1 MEVEVIMFKLGKKDV
16 QKSLFD
22 QDRQFPEYVIEM
34 LKKSWAEDFFRL
46 VFSQINEE
54 RFSVL
59 YSTEASRPNKAVNL
73 LVSLLILKQQN
84 QLSDEELIGTLYF
97 DYRFQYALG
106 LESETNRERLCIN
119 TLSNF
124 RRRLVEHELQTGE
137 TLIQQEM
144 EALTEKMAEF
154 LSLNKDMARMDSTM
168 IASSCKKMTRIE
180 LVYTVIRNMVR
191 ELSKAQEIELPEM
204 FASYLEKGHQ
214 NKTIYQTKSTKEG
227 SKLEHLLFQA
237 VSLRNFVEEISTAQ
251 DSRAYQHL
259 CRLLQ
264 EQMVETE
271 EGIAIPIE
279 GKKIAPS
286 SLQNPSDPDA
296 TYRNKSGKNH
306 VGSVVNLVEVR
317 DVEKKVSLIMHADV
331 KENIHS
337 DVQFGQDFVNE
348 HPLSKEIKT
357 LAVDGAYYSQE
368 TLKTAEAEG
377 LELNFSQMTGR
388 TVDKDK
394 IGVHCFEIDE
404 ETNTVVTCPQGHK
417 PYHATYDPEKER
429 YIAKF
434 EKETCN
440 SCPLQVNC
448 PTKQQKK
455 ANHLEFT
462 ENKRRTDQVRA
473 KQGTERHIELSNF
486 RAGVEGVPSV
496 LKRNYQLEH
505 LPTRGQVRPKIW
517 IFCSIIAQNF
527 KSCVKH
533 IKRTRKVAF

>member
-1 MEVEVIMFKLGKKDV
+1 MFKVGKKDV

-22 QDRQFPEYVIEM
+22 QDQQFPEYVVEI

-46 VFSQINEE
+46 VFTQINEE

-84 QLSDEELIGTLYF
+84 QLSDEEVIGSLYF

-124 RRRLVEHELQTGE
+124 RCRLVEHELKTGE
-137 TLIQQEM
+137 NLLQQEM
-144 EALTEKMAEF
+144 ESLADKMAEF
-154 LSLNKDMARMDSTM
+154 LSLNKEMARMDSSM

-191 ELSKAQEIELPEM
+191 ELEKTETIELPEE

-214 NKTIYQTKSTKEG
+214 NKTIYQTKSNEEG
-227 SKLEHLLFQA
+227 SKLDQLLNQA
-237 VSLRNFVEEISTAQ
+237 VSLRTFVDERNIAQ
-251 DSRAYQHL
+251 NSLAYQHL
-259 CRLLQ
+259 IRLLQ

-271 EGIAIPIE
+271 EGIAVPIE

-286 SLQNPSDPDA
+286 SLQNPSDPTA
-296 TYRNKSGKNH
+296 TYRNKNGKKH
-306 VGSVVNLVEVR
+306 VGSVLNLVEVR
-317 DVEKKVSLIMHADV
+317 DMEKEVSLIMHADV
-331 KENIHS
+331 KENLHS
-337 DVQFGQDFVNE
+337 DAQFGEDFIKQ
-348 HPLSKEIKT
+348 HPLADEIKT
-357 LAVDGAYYSQE
+357 LSVDGAYYSQE
-368 TLKTAEAEG
+368 TIKAAEKKEI
-377 LELNFSQMTGR
+377 ELNFSQMTGR
-388 TVDKDK
+388 SVDKDK

-404 ETNTVVTCPQGHK
+404 ETNTVVKCPQGHK
-417 PYHATYDPEKER
+417 PYKSTYNPEQER
-429 YIAKF
+429 YKAKF
-434 EKETCN
+434 KKRHCDP
-440 SCPLQVNC
+440 CPLQDNC
-448 PTKQQKK
+448 PIKQQKK

-462 ENKRRTDQVRA
+462 ENKRRTDDIRA

-496 LKRNYQLEH
+496 LKRNYDLEQ
-505 LPTRGQVRPKIW
+505 LPTRGEVRPKIW
-517 IFCSIIAQNF
+517 IYCSIIAQNF
-527 KSCVKH
+527 KNCVKH
-533 IKRTRKVAF
+533 IKKKRKLAF